1 MADRVIILG
10 SGAAP
15 GVPTISDGWGRCNP
29 QNPKNRRGRAGVYVE
44 LDGTGIL
51 IDTSADFRNQMLDGN
66 ISKVDGVL
74 YTHAHA
80 DHVMGI
86 DDLRAFSYHTHKGL
100 NIYATAEHIDELRKR
115 FGYVFTDIPSAERTA
130 RPQLISNIIE
140 YEKAFNIGNI
150 EVVPLE
156 FAGHPVTTTGYCLN
170 KGRVVLI
177 PDYKVIPPQ
186 TLAYLQKIDVNVLIM
201 PLTTIEPT
209 LYHAGIKIDFDYIR
223 QIRPKAV
230 YFTHLG
236 PDCDYDAVMRQCL
249 PFMQPAYDG
258 LTVEL

>member
-1 MADRVIILG
+1 MKLTFLG
-10 SGAAP
+10 TGTSH
-15 GVPTISDGWGRCNP
+15 GVPVLCCDCAVCKSSDPHDKRS
-29 QNPKNRRGRAGVYVE
+29 RSSAYVQTD
-44 LDGTGIL
+44 DGKYFL
-51 IDTSADFRNQMLDGN
+51 IDIGPDFRTQALRQD
-66 ISKVDGVL
+66 IRQIDAVL
-74 YTHAHA
+74 LTHAHA
-80 DHVMGI
+80 DHIMGI
-86 DDLRAFSYHTHKGL
+86 DDLRAFSYHTHEGL
-100 NIYATAEHIDELRKR
+100 NIYATAEHIDELRRR
-115 FGYVFTDIPSAERTA
+115 FGYVFADIPSTERTA

-156 FAGHPVTTTGYCLN
+156 FAGHPVPTTGYCFN

-177 PDYKVIPPQ
+177 PDYKIIPPQ
-186 TLAYLQKIDVNVLIM
+186 TLACLQKIDVNVLIM

-209 LYHAGIKIDFDYIR
+209 LYHAGMKIDFDYIR

-258 LTVEL
+258 LTVKL